1 MSFLAYLVATLGAI
15 CSLILFAHTGEPG
28 WLVAAT
34 AIVVVHAAFA
44 RVMRR
49 LGRIESD
56 LAAIRAGTSKSSKAI
71 AVSGTPCS
79 SDLEGT
85 LDILNQRRKLANKTI
100 IGTRLGSWED
110 QPQDK
115 ASA

>member
-15 CSLILFAHTGEPG
+15 CSLVLFADTGEPG
-28 WLVAAT
+28 WLVSAT

-44 RVMRR
+44 RVIRR
-49 LGRIESD
+49 LARIESD
-56 LAAIRAGTSKSSKAI
+56 LAIIRASTSKSSEAI
-71 AVSGTPCS
+71 VVSGTPCS
-79 SDLEGT
+79 TDLEGT
-85 LDILNQRRKLANKTI
+85 LDILDERRKPEHKTI
-100 IGTRLGSWED
+100 IGTRLGAWQD